1 MNSLFTKGSYDD
13 FLVLEA
19 DISAVVDIHMN
30 GRLNPGFYDEDT
42 APKTEYIRYTNQ
54 IDTANAFFK

>member
-19 DISAVVDIHMN
+19 DISAAVDIHMN
-30 GRLNPGFYDEDT
+30 GRINTLIYNEPSAKDGS
-42 APKTEYIRYTNQ
+42 
-54 IDTANAFFK
+54 FFSKLFR